1 MDQWLWAWWWTM
13 VASFSCLCSALHFK
27 PFHAWDSH
35 EHLDMSMHEA
45 AKRVLLSI
53 HTVRLY
59 LQCGVLL
66 FFVSSVFMLLH
77 FASPRKYSDMDIP
90 TSKPLIQEQNWT
102 ILAVNGTR

>member
-1 MDQWLWAWWWTM
+1 M
-13 VASFSCLCSALHFK
+13 VASFSCLYSALHFK
-27 PFHAWDSH
+27 PFHVWDSH
-35 EHLDMSMHEA
+35 ELLNMSMHEA

-77 FASPRKYSDMDIP
+77 FTSPRKYSDVKIP
-90 TSKPLIQEQNWT
+90 ASNAFNQEHNMT
-102 ILAVNGTR
+102 IISVNHTR